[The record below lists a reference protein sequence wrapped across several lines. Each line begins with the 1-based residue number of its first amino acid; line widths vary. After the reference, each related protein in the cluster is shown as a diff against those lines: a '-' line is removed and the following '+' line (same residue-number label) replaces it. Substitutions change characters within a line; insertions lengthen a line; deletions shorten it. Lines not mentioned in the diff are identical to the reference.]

1 MKASQGEQ
9 RIINIL
15 KKEKKK
21 FEREYSFSSLKS
33 YKGRKLR
40 FDFALFEEDK
50 IIFLIEFQGRDRK
63 SVV

>member
-21 FEREYSFSSLKS
+21 FEREYSLVILSLI
-33 YKGRKLR
+33 KGG
-40 FDFALFEEDK
+40 D
-50 IIFLIEFQGRDRK
+50 
-63 SVV
+63 